1 MCAEKHNGSTDD
13 TLGTGKNAAM
23 RADGITS
30 KTNAGGINQNLLH
43 LVSSI
48 QVELTVRTDGR
59 VHDKRKGCK

>member
-1 MCAEKHNGSTDD
+1 MCADKHNGTMDE
-13 TLGTGKNAAM
+13 TFGIGKIAAL

-48 QVELTVRTDGR
+48 
-59 VHDKRKGCK
+59 

>member
-13 TLGTGKNAAM
+13 TFGTTKNGAL

-59 VHDKRKGCK
+59 VHEKQKGCK

>member
-1 MCAEKHNGSTDD
+1 MCADKHNGTMDE
-13 TLGTGKNAAM
+13 TFGIGKIAAL

-43 LVSSI
+43 LVSSK

-59 VHDKRKGCK
+59 VHEKQKGCK

>member
-1 MCAEKHNGSTDD
+1 MCADKHNGTMDE
-13 TLGTGKNAAM
+13 TFGTGKIAAL

-48 QVELTVRTDGR
+48 QVEMTVRTDGR
-59 VHDKRKGCK
+59 VHEKQKGCK

>member
-1 MCAEKHNGSTDD
+1 MCAEKHNGSTDE
-13 TLGTGKNAAM
+13 TFGTGKNAAL

-48 QVELTVRTDGR
+48 
-59 VHDKRKGCK
+59 